1 MAFAS
6 NNYDA
11 FRLADSNLSG
21 EGEPLVFQE
30 KEIMPIND
38 MQQGSYSSGQVT
50 FDCKAI
56 QSGDKFDA
64 KASYV
69 VIPVTHTITSSHELM
84 SPTAAYA
91 AYVAG
96 LKAGDHQI
104 INSISVTLDGV
115 IVVPQVNL
123 SNIPVHWKELN
134 EVCPDYLT
142 TVGSSF
148 GMAAPDN
155 PNSIRHT
162 DNLGETNNIFIPSD
176 ATLTNPFPYNDGFVT
191 RQRNRFFQTVGG
203 NPVGD
208 ASNQMRKDTVV
219 VSTDK
224 KTITFA
230 LYCTILLSSLH
241 DFFNKL
247 PLSRGLNM
255 QITLY
260 THLPCK
266 FTSTFDATSG
276 APKNVSSVTN
286 YGFTPFMMATPH
298 NPTAEE
304 ATATGSTTNPSPPLS
319 PLQLKENSTTD
330 YTISSDAKIGISV
343 AGATAMSCATLYC
356 CLVRPVASVEQEM
369 NSNPVSKIKYHDWLQ
384 MQPSSANPI
393 GQGKNLWTE
402 LTTSMGAIRGVL
414 AVPHV
419 PAGSNGTLN
428 LDSWQSPFTSAGST
442 TAVQAYL
449 YQMQLKVSG
458 RSLWSDASV
467 YQKAEYLRLAL
478 GARATNGNGYS
489 GATSGLYGELAYRN
503 GNAFKWMNLSRKQE
517 GIDALAVALTLQ
529 FTNTCPRDLNLCFFI
544 EYEREISLNT
554 MTGKIVV

>member
-69 VIPVTHTITSSHELM
+69 IIPVTHTITSSVALM
-84 SPTAAYA
+84 DPTDVYA

-104 INSISVTLDGV
+104 INSVSVTLDGV

-162 DNLGETNNIFIPSD
+162 DNLGEVNNDFIPT
-176 ATLTNPFPYNDGFVT
+176 APTLADPFPYNDGFVK
-191 RQRNRFFQTVGG
+191 RQRDRFFQTRTA

-208 ASNQMRKDTVV
+208 ASNQMRKDTFV

-260 THLPCK
+260 THLPSK
-266 FTSTFDATSG
+266 FTCTFHHETGAPSG
-276 APKNVSSVTN
+276 ASSITN
-286 YGFTPFMMATPH
+286 YGFTPFMIATPH
-298 NPTAEE
+298 NPTSQEV
-304 ATATGSTTNPSPPLS
+304 TNLPTTGPKS
-319 PLQLKENSTTD
+319 PLQLAAPATAP
-330 YTISSDAKIGISV
+330 YTITSDAKIGISV

-369 NSNPVSKIKYHDWLQ
+369 NNNPVSKIKYNDWLQ

-419 PAGSNGTLN
+419 PATANGLLQ

-449 YQMQLKVSG
+449 YQLQLKVSG

-467 YQKAEYLRLAL
+467 YQKQEYLRLAL

-503 GNAFKWMNLSRKQE
+503 GNGFKWMNLSRKQE